1 MKNKPLYK
9 KVWACVCMALCGVTA
24 QAQSIHFSQYYNAP
38 LLVNPANTAMMP
50 DYDYRMGANFRNQ
63 WSSVPVPYNT
73 FSAFADFKVPNNRQ
87 NDGDVHSWLG
97 VGGALFSD
105 KAGDGNLALTHMEV
119 TAAYHLAMTRTSLLS
134 LGLEGGYAQRSVNYD
149 ALTFDSQWDGFAFNG
164 SLPNAEK
171 NGIIKTN
178 YADVGAGINYAY
190 FPNDDVYIKV
200 GAGVANINQP
210 VESFY
215 GSQNQL
221 GIRPTA
227 DIDGVFKPATG
238 YIINPSIYFATQK
251 GAYELTYGSLFRVY
265 LSGHDVLSTQLILGA
280 FNRLNDAVIGVVGF
294 QWGGVQV
301 TASYDATISRLAPYN
316 AGNGAMEFS
325 LIYQGIYG
333 GFSRVKKSYNCPT
346 FF

>member
-1 MKNKPLYK
+1 MD
-9 KVWACVCMALCGVTA
+9 VAQDHADCG
-24 QAQSIHFSQYYNAP
+24 
-38 LLVNPANTAMMP
+38 
-50 DYDYRMGANFRNQ
+50 
-63 WSSVPVPYNT
+63 
-73 FSAFADFKVPNNRQ
+73 
-87 NDGDVHSWLG
+87 DGLG
-97 VGGALFSD
+97 GGALAFD
-105 KAGDGNLALTHMEV
+105 GDADADALQREHGIACHV
-119 TAAYHLAMTRTSLLS
+119 GLLKLNE
-134 LGLEGGYAQRSVNYD
+134 LGLMTIQ
-149 ALTFDSQWDGFAFNG
+149 
-164 SLPNAEK
+164 
-171 NGIIKTN
+171 
-178 YADVGAGINYAY
+178 
-190 FPNDDVYIKV
+190 
-200 GAGVANINQP
+200 NINQP